1 MASAGV
7 AQEVGR
13 VVERLGLRVVGR
25 YNHKLIDVVR
35 DYVLPNWH
43 PCPCSHTP
51 EERVVVEGGHIED
64 LATRGAALLNPPV
77 VVAAVLGV
85 RVILAPTCVAEAALV
100 MLNEGGGGMCSRGL
114 RSRFGTSV
122 SSVSRS

>member
-1 MASAGV
+1 MVSAGV

-25 YNHKLIDVVR
+25 YSHRLIDVVR

-64 LATRGAALLNPPV
+64 LAIRGVALLNPV

-85 RVILAPTCVAEAALV
+85 KVILAPTCVAEAALV

-122 SSVSRS
+122 SSVSHS